1 MIFESIFVGC
11 NGYRYI
17 YKQSND
23 YRKNVNNYI
32 IFQLWGYFCSF
43 QRVWFQPVILVSPLL
58 ILWMQ
63 FLLKC
68 FVIYVYLYPPI
79 KIPCT
84 VTLVVNSFYKFV
96 DTCRDNYDDCKS
108 LGKATCENPTVFTWV
123 FHNCA
128 LTCDFCSEF
137 TQFYLWIR
145 MFDSLNFFKLKWA
158 FLIKICSSSI
168 VIVGVNC
175 KVLIFL
181 YRIWHKASKGEK
193 VSSFLKK
200 RTKSYLKRSF
210 YINFFFFYHLISF
223 LNPFVQKGWNMCKS
237 IHRYSVNIDSS
248 YFSNNKFPRYM

>member
-1 MIFESIFVGC
+1 M
-11 NGYRYI
+11 
-17 YKQSND
+17 
-23 YRKNVNNYI
+23 
-32 IFQLWGYFCSF
+32 
-43 QRVWFQPVILVSPLL
+43 
-58 ILWMQ
+58 
-63 FLLKC
+63 
-68 FVIYVYLYPPI
+68 
-79 KIPCT
+79 
-84 VTLVVNSFYKFV
+84 
-96 DTCRDNYDDCKS
+96 
-108 LGKATCENPTVFTWV
+108 TCENPTVFTWV

-168 VIVGVNC
+168 FIVGINC
-175 KVLIFL
+175 KMFTISLPYLAQSIQRWRGL
-181 YRIWHKASKGEK
+181 M
-193 VSSFLKK
+193 FLKK

-223 LNPFVQKGWNMCKS
+223 LNPFVQKGWNMFKS